1 MTAVGHKLRFKQRCR
16 VGTVLMECV
25 LVLPLLTLLIF
36 AVVQF
41 SLIWYAQ
48 LMTHY
53 AAYNAARAALVYN
66 PAEYSE
72 NGVFYDSKGPCWEAA
87 VTTLSWLSSSVDGG
101 SGSVH
106 AMIPNW
112 GMVPNSSHIE
122 NQVRIDKRESAEGGA
137 KEPCVKVRLTF
148 DYPLH
153 VPVIGKMISYM
164 LNTSGDEDMWSP
176 TGWTPDP
183 GRYAATEA
191 AAHPVMKSDYIR
203 LHAYCV
209 MPKPWATTC
218 FHRRPAAEG
227 GQ

>member
-1 MTAVGHKLRFKQRCR
+1 MIADRHRLRLEPSQRT
-16 VGTVLMECV
+16 GTVLMESV
-25 LVLPLLTLLIF
+25 LVLPILTLLIF
-36 AVVQF
+36 ATVQF

-72 NGVFYDSKGPCWEAA
+72 NGVFFDSKGPCWEAA
-87 VTTLSWLSSSVDGG
+87 VTSLSWLSSSVDGG

-122 NQVRIDKRESAEGGA
+122 NQVRIDTRESAEGGA
-137 KEPCVKVRLTF
+137 KEPCIKVRLTF

-153 VPVIGKMISYM
+153 VPVIGKIISYM
-164 LNTSGDEDMWSP
+164 LNTSGSEDMWSP
-176 TGWTPDP
+176 TGWTPDS
-183 GRYAATEA
+183 GRYAATA
-191 AAHPVMKSDYIR
+191 AATHPTMKGDFIR
-203 LHAYCV
+203 IHAYCV
-209 MPKPWATTC
+209 MPKPWATTW
-218 FHRRPAAEG
+218 FHRRPATEDA
-227 GQ
+227 Q